1 MRDITRRA
9 WNGDLKNIDNL
20 MSWLYDQ
27 EILNKGD
34 REKKDSIFRQ
44 YYRYYNDGDAPRGV
58 LRKYGVS
65 MYQKTLVEQKLESYL
80 NEYISTMLKK
90 YAGKF
95 DRQDFYIDRKISNA
109 KTVARIT
116 ADFEVHGLVTYW
128 KKDVENKMAL
138 ILIDRLSDK
147 YDALH
152 EKVVAVNAGYDNT
165 TFTCLFD
172 GTGFSKAKKFNKEL
186 KADWREIK
194 EDMLE
199 IANVIEKDIVDLR
212 TKKARRALRG

>member
-9 WNGDLKNIDNL
+9 WGHGLENIDGL
-20 MSWLYDQ
+20 MAWLYDQ
-27 EILNKGD
+27 EILNKGE
-34 REKKDSIFRQ
+34 RERKDTIFRQ
-44 YYRYYNDGDAPRGV
+44 YYRFYNDGDAPRGV

-65 MYQKTLVEQKLESYL
+65 MYNKKLVEVKLEEYL
-80 NEYISTMLKK
+80 NEFISAMLTK
-90 YAGKF
+90 YSPKI
-95 DRQDFYIDRKISNA
+95 DRQDFYLDRKISKA
-109 KTVARIT
+109 KTAARIA

-128 KKDVENKMAL
+128 KKDVENKTVL

-152 EKVVAVNAGYDNT
+152 EKVVAVNVGYDNT

-172 GTGFSKAKKFNKEL
+172 GTDYHKAKKFNKEL

-199 IANVIEKDIVDLR
+199 IANVIERDVVDLR
-212 TKKARRALRG
+212 TKKALRAL